1 MKAFELAGFLVIL
14 AFLALFVCG
23 FPVVLAIAIP
33 CLVYLGVNG
42 LPLDLVAQRTLY
54 ALDSFPLVA
63 VPVFIFVGSLMNAA
77 GISKYIYQFAD
88 TAVGRLP
95 GGLAQVNIFGSLV
108 FAGMSGSALAD
119 IGGIGRIEID
129 AMRSKGYNP
138 AFAAAV
144 TSSSAIV
151 GPIFPPSIPLII
163 YGTVTGVSVIQLLLG
178 GILPGLL
185 CVALLMLMTAFLA
198 KRRNYPRSERWPT
211 MGELWRDAKPAL
223 PAMAAPV
230 ILIAGMLAGF
240 FTPTEI
246 ASVTVVYTLLISA
259 FFYRELTWDGLYQAA
274 RETILSSSAILL
286 IVAVAALF
294 GWILSVEMVPQQ
306 LTSAMLSISRD
317 PYVLLLLVNILLLIV
332 GMFLDSTTAILVIA
346 PIIAKPLV
354 AAGVDPVHLGM
365 TVVFNLMIG
374 LLTPPMGLALFLV
387 ADIAKVQMREVLRE
401 MLPFYIPLF
410 ATLMLIT
417 YAPWITTV
425 IPRLALG
432 Q

>member
-1 MKAFELAGFLVIL
+1 MVGFLVIL

-77 GISKYIYQFAD
+77 GISRYIYQFAD

-129 AMRSKGYNP
+129 AMRDKGYKP

-185 CVALLMLMTAFLA
+185 CVAALMLMTAFLA
-198 KRRNYPRSERWPT
+198 KRRNYPRAARWPT
-211 MGELWRDAKPAL
+211 LGELWRDAKPAL

-259 FFYRELTWDGLYQAA
+259 FFYRELTWGGLYQAA
-274 RETILSSSAILL
+274 RETILASSAILL

-317 PYVLLLLVNILLLIV
+317 PYVLLGLVNILLLIV

-346 PIIAKPLV
+346 PIIAKPLM

-365 TVVFNLMIG
+365 VVVFNLMIG

-387 ADIAKVQMREVLRE
+387 ADIARVPMREVLRE
-401 MLPFYIPLF
+401 MLPFYIPLV
-410 ATLMLIT
+410 ATLVLIT
-417 YAPWITTV
+417 YVPWITTF

>member
-1 MKAFELAGFLVIL
+1 VQGFLVVI
-14 AFLALFVCG
+14 AFLALFVLG
-23 FPVVLAIAIP
+23 FPVVLAIGIP
-33 CLVYLGVNG
+33 CIVYMFANG
-42 LPLDLVAQRTLY
+42 LPIDLVAQRTLY

-63 VPVFIFVGSLMNAA
+63 VPVFLFVGSLMNSA
-77 GISKYIYQFAD
+77 GISRYIYKFAD

-95 GGLAQVNIFGSLV
+95 GGLAQVNIFGSLI

-119 IGGIGRIEID
+119 IGGLGRIEID
-129 AMRSKGYNP
+129 AMKSKGFSAP
-138 AFAAAV
+138 FAAAV

-185 CVALLMLMTAFLA
+185 CVLMLMLMTGWLA
-198 KRRNYPRSERWPT
+198 VRRGYPRTERWPARAD
-211 MGELWRDAKPAL
+211 LWRDLKPAF
-223 PAMAAPV
+223 PAIVAPV

-246 ASVTVVYTLLISA
+246 ASVTVLYAMLISSL
-259 FFYRELTWDGLYQAA
+259 FYRELTWKGVLAA
-274 RETILSSSAILL
+274 AYETIRASAGILL
-286 IVAVAALF
+286 IVAVAAQF
-294 GWILSVEMVPQQ
+294 GWILSVEQVPQQ
-306 LTSAMLSISRD
+306 LTGMMLAISTN
-317 PYVLLLLVNILLLIV
+317 PYVLLMIVNVLLIVV

-365 TVVFNLMIG
+365 VVVFNLMIG

-387 ADIAKVQMREVLRE
+387 ADIAKVTMKEVLKE
-401 MLPFYIPLF
+401 MMPYYVPLA
-410 ATLMLIT
+410 ATLLLIT
-417 YAPWITTV
+417 YIPGLTTW
-425 IPRLALG
+425 IPRLAMG
-432 Q
+432 P

>member
-1 MKAFELAGFLVIL
+1 MEGPLVIV
-14 AFLALFVCG
+14 AFLALFALG
-23 FPVVLAIAIP
+23 FPVVLAIGVP
-33 CLVYLGVNG
+33 CIVYILAKD
-42 LPLDLVAQRTLY
+42 LPIDLVAQRTLY

-63 VPVFIFVGSLMNAA
+63 VPVFLFVGSLMNSA
-77 GISKYIYQFAD
+77 GISRYIYKFAD

-129 AMRSKGYNP
+129 AMRNKGFSP
-138 AFAAAV
+138 SFAAAV

-178 GILPGLL
+178 GIVPGLI
-185 CVALLMLMTAFLA
+185 CVAMLMLMTGWLA
-198 KRRNYPRSERWPT
+198 VRRGYPRASRWPT
-211 MGELWRDAKPAL
+211 LAELWRDFKPAF
-223 PAMAAPV
+223 PAILAPL
-230 ILIAGMLAGF
+230 ILIGGMLAGF

-246 ASVTVVYTLLISA
+246 AAVTVAYAVLISTL
-259 FFYRELTWDGLYQAA
+259 FYRELTWPGLLVAA
-274 RETILSSSAILL
+274 YEAIRASAGILL

-294 GWILSVEMVPQQ
+294 GWILSVEQVPQK
-306 LTSAMLSISRD
+306 LTGVLLSISKE
-317 PYVLLLLVNILLLIV
+317 PYVLLLLVNVLLLLA

-354 AAGVDPVHLGM
+354 LAGVDPVHLGM
-365 TVVFNLMIG
+365 VVVFNLMIG

-387 ADIAKVQMREVLRE
+387 ADIAKVTMKDVLRE
-401 MLPFYIPLF
+401 MAPYYVPLVATLLIITYIPEL
-410 ATLMLIT
+410 
-417 YAPWITTV
+417 TTWL
-425 IPRLALG
+425 PRLAVG
-432 Q
+432 R

>member
-1 MKAFELAGFLVIL
+1 MSGFIVIAAFV
-14 AFLALFVCG
+14 ALCVMG

-33 CLVYLGVNG
+33 CFVYVVSNG

-63 VPVFIFVGSLMNAA
+63 VPVFLFVGSLMNSA
-77 GISKYIYQFAD
+77 GISKYIYTFAD

-129 AMRSKGYNP
+129 AMKQKGYDP
-138 AFAAAV
+138 AFASAV
-144 TSSSAIV
+144 TASSAIV

-163 YGTVTGVSVIQLLLG
+163 YGTITGVSVIQLLLG

-185 CVALLMLMTAFLA
+185 CVGGLMLMTAWLA
-198 KRRNYPRSERWPT
+198 KRRNYQRAERWPT
-211 MGELWRDAKPAL
+211 RGEVWRDMKPAL
-223 PAMAAPV
+223 PAILAPV
-230 ILIAGMLAGF
+230 ILIVGMLLGF

-246 ASVTVVYTLLISA
+246 ASVTLVYTLLISQ
-259 FFYRELTWDGLYQAA
+259 FFYRELTLAGLFSAA
-274 RETILSSSAILL
+274 WETIRASAAILL

-294 GWILSVEMVPQQ
+294 GWILSVEQVPQ
-306 LTSAMLSISRD
+306 TMTKAMLAISSN
-317 PYVLLLLVNILLLIV
+317 PYLLLFMVNILLLLV

-346 PIIAKPLV
+346 PIIAKPLI
-354 AAGVDPVHLGM
+354 ALGVDPVHLGM
-365 TVVFNLMIG
+365 IVVFNLMIG

-387 ADIAKVQMREVLRE
+387 SDIAGVKMKDVLRQ
-401 MLPFYIPLF
+401 MGPFYIPLGI
-410 ATLMLIT
+410 TLLLIT
-417 YAPWITTV
+417 YMPWITTW

-432 Q
+432 N

>member
-1 MKAFELAGFLVIL
+1 MEGFLVVL
-14 AFLALFVCG
+14 AFVALFVLG
-23 FPVVLAIAIP
+23 FPVVLAIGIP
-33 CLVYLGVNG
+33 CIVYIFANG
-42 LPLDLVAQRTLY
+42 LPIDLIAQRTLY

-63 VPVFIFVGSLMNAA
+63 VPVFLFVGSLMNSA

-88 TAVGRLP
+88 TAVGRMP
-95 GGLAQVNIFGSLV
+95 GGLAQVNIFGSLI

-129 AMRSKGYNP
+129 AMREKGFKP

-185 CVALLMLMTAFLA
+185 CVAMLMLMTGWLA
-198 KRRNYPRSERWPT
+198 VRRGYPRAPRWPKFN
-211 MGELWRDAKPAL
+211 ELWRDFKPAF
-223 PAMAAPV
+223 PAIVAPV
-230 ILIAGMLAGF
+230 ILIAGMLLGF

-246 ASVTVVYTLLISA
+246 ASVTVAYAILISA
-259 FFYRELTWDGLYQAA
+259 VFYRELTVKGLLDAA
-274 RETILSSSAILL
+274 FETIRASAGILL

-294 GWILSVEMVPQQ
+294 GWILSVEQVPQL
-306 LTSAMLSISRD
+306 LTGIMLSISTN
-317 PYVLLLLVNILLLIV
+317 PYVLLLIVNLLLIVV

-354 AAGVDPVHLGM
+354 MAGVDPVHLGM
-365 TVVFNLMIG
+365 VVVFNLMIG

-387 ADIAKVQMREVLRE
+387 ADIAKVTMKDVLVE
-401 MLPFYIPLF
+401 MMPYYVPLV
-410 ATLMLIT
+410 ATLLIIT
-417 YAPWITTV
+417 YVPGITTWL
-425 IPRLALG
+425 PTWALSN
-432 Q
+432 

>member
-1 MKAFELAGFLVIL
+1 VQGFLVVVS
-14 AFLALFVCG
+14 FLGLFMLG
-23 FPVVLAIAIP
+23 FPVVLAIGIP
-33 CLVYLGVNG
+33 CIVYMFANG
-42 LPLDLVAQRTLY
+42 LPIDLVAQRTLY

-63 VPVFIFVGSLMNAA
+63 VPVFLFVGSLMNSA
-77 GISKYIYQFAD
+77 GISRYIYKFAD

-95 GGLAQVNIFGSLV
+95 GGLAQVNIFGSLI

-119 IGGIGRIEID
+119 IGGLGRIEID
-129 AMRSKGYNP
+129 AMKSKGFSAP
-138 AFAAAV
+138 FAAAV

-185 CVALLMLMTAFLA
+185 CVLMLMLMTGWLA
-198 KRRNYPRSERWPT
+198 VRRGYPRTERWPT
-211 MGELWRDAKPAL
+211 RAELWRDLKPAF
-223 PAMAAPV
+223 PAIVAPV

-246 ASVTVVYTLLISA
+246 ASVTVLYAMLISSL
-259 FFYRELTWDGLYQAA
+259 FYRELTWKGVLDAA
-274 RETILSSSAILL
+274 FETIRASAGILL

-294 GWILSVEMVPQQ
+294 GWILSVEQVPQQ
-306 LTSAMLSISRD
+306 LTGMMLAISTN
-317 PYVLLLLVNILLLIV
+317 PYVLLMIVNVLLIIV

-365 TVVFNLMIG
+365 VVVFNLMIG

-387 ADIAKVQMREVLRE
+387 ADIAKVTMKDVLKE
-401 MLPFYIPLF
+401 MMPYYVPLA
-410 ATLMLIT
+410 ATLLLIT
-417 YAPWITTV
+417 YIPGLTTW
-425 IPRLALG
+425 IPRLAMG
-432 Q
+432 P

>member
-1 MKAFELAGFLVIL
+1 MEGLLVVL
-14 AFLALFVCG
+14 AFLILFMLG
-23 FPVVLAIAIP
+23 FPVVLAIGLP
-33 CLVYLGVNG
+33 CVVYIAVNG
-42 LPLDLVAQRTLY
+42 LPIDLIAQRTLY

-63 VPVFIFVGSLMNAA
+63 VPVFLFVGSLMNSA
-77 GISKYIYQFAD
+77 GISRYIYQFAD

-95 GGLAQVNIFGSLV
+95 GGLAQVNIFGSLI

-129 AMRSKGYNP
+129 AMRKKGFSAP
-138 AFAAAV
+138 FAAAV

-178 GILPGLL
+178 GILPGLV
-185 CVALLMLMTAFLA
+185 CVAMLMLMTGWLA
-198 KRRNYPRSERWPT
+198 LRRNYPRTSRWPT
-211 MGELWRDAKPAL
+211 RHELWRDLKPAF
-223 PAMAAPV
+223 PAIVAPL
-230 ILIAGMLAGF
+230 ILIVGMLLGW

-246 ASVTVVYTLLISA
+246 AAVTVLYAMLISSL
-259 FFYRELTWDGLYQAA
+259 FYRELTWRGVIDAGY
-274 RETILSSSAILL
+274 ETIRASAGILL

-294 GWILSVEMVPQQ
+294 GWILSVEGVPQK
-306 LTSAMLSISRD
+306 LTAMMLSISTN
-317 PYVLLLLVNILLLIV
+317 PFVLLLLVNVLLIVV

-365 TVVFNLMIG
+365 VVVFNLMIG

-387 ADIAKVQMREVLRE
+387 ADIARVTMKEVLRQ
-401 MLPFYIPLF
+401 MLPYYIPLVI
-410 ATLMLIT
+410 TLLLIT
-417 YAPWITTV
+417 YVPGITTW
-425 IPRLALG
+425 IPSWALG
-432 Q
+432 P

>member
-1 MKAFELAGFLVIL
+1 MEGFLVVG
-14 AFLALFVCG
+14 AFLVLFMLG

-33 CLVYLGVNG
+33 CLVYIFIND

-63 VPVFIFVGSLMNAA
+63 VPAFLFVGSVMNGA
-77 GISKYIYQFAD
+77 GISRHIYRFAD

-119 IGGIGRIEID
+119 IGGLGRIEID
-129 AMRSKGYNP
+129 AMRNRGFRAP
-138 AFAAAV
+138 FAAAV
-144 TSSSAIV
+144 TSSSAMV

-163 YGTVTGVSVIQLLLG
+163 YGTVTGVSVLQLLLG
-178 GILPGLL
+178 GILPGIL
-185 CVALLMLMTAFLA
+185 CVVMLMAMTGWLA
-198 KRRNYPRSERWPT
+198 MRRNYPRAARWPT
-211 MGELWRDAKPAL
+211 RQELWRDFKPAF
-223 PAMAAPV
+223 PAIMAPV
-230 ILIAGMLAGF
+230 ILIAGMLAGY

-246 ASVTVVYTLLISA
+246 AAVTVLYALLISSL
-259 FFYRELTWDGLYQAA
+259 FYRELTWKGVIDAGY
-274 RETILSSSAILL
+274 ETVRASSGILL

-294 GWILSVEMVPQQ
+294 GWILSVEQVPQK
-306 LTSAMLSISRD
+306 LTGVMLQISTN
-317 PYVLLLLVNILLLIV
+317 PYVLLFIVNLLLLLA

-346 PIIAKPLV
+346 PIIAKPLI

-365 TVVFNLMIG
+365 VVVFNLMIG

-387 ADIAKVQMREVLRE
+387 ADIAKVSMREVLRE
-401 MLPFYIPLF
+401 MLPFYVPL
-410 ATLMLIT
+410 AITLLLIT
-417 YAPWITTV
+417 YIPAITTW

-432 Q
+432 NP

>member
-1 MKAFELAGFLVIL
+1 MEGFLVIL
-14 AFLALFVCG
+14 GFLLLFMLG

-33 CLVYLGVNG
+33 CFVYVFCNG
-42 LPLDLVAQRTLY
+42 LPLDLLAQRTLY

-63 VPVFIFVGSLMNAA
+63 VPVFLFVGSVMNSA
-77 GISKYIYQFAD
+77 GISRYIYRFAD

-95 GGLAQVNIFGSLV
+95 GGLAQVNIFGSLI

-119 IGGIGRIEID
+119 IGGLGRIEID
-129 AMRSKGYNP
+129 AMRSKGFSAP
-138 AFAAAV
+138 FAAAV

-178 GILPGLL
+178 GILPGIL
-185 CVALLMLMTAFLA
+185 CVIMLMVMTGWLA
-198 KRRNYPRSERWPT
+198 VRRGYPRMERWPSRA
-211 MGELWRDAKPAL
+211 EVWRDFKPAF
-223 PAMAAPV
+223 PAILAPV
-230 ILIAGMLAGF
+230 ILIAGMLMGF

-246 ASVTVVYTLLISA
+246 ASVTVLYALLISSL
-259 FFYRELTWDGLYQAA
+259 FYRELTWQGILDAGY
-274 RETILSSSAILL
+274 ETIRSSSGILL

-294 GWILSVEMVPQQ
+294 GWILSVEGVPQK
-306 LTSAMLSISRD
+306 LTALMLQISSN
-317 PYVLLLLVNILLLIV
+317 PYVLLFIVNILLLLV

-365 TVVFNLMIG
+365 VVVFNLMIG

-387 ADIAKVQMREVLRE
+387 ADIAKVTMKEVLKE
-401 MLPFYIPLF
+401 MLPYYVPL
-410 ATLMLIT
+410 AITLLIIT
-417 YAPWITTV
+417 YVPAITTW
-425 IPRLALG
+425 IPRMAFG
-432 Q
+432 GP

>member
-1 MKAFELAGFLVIL
+1 MEGFLVVA
-14 AFLALFVCG
+14 AFLVLFMLG
-23 FPVVLAIAIP
+23 FPVVLAIGIP
-33 CLVYLGVNG
+33 CFVYIFANG
-42 LPLDLVAQRTLY
+42 LPIDLVAQRTLY

-63 VPVFIFVGSLMNAA
+63 VPVFLFVGSLMNSA
-77 GISKYIYQFAD
+77 GISRYIYQFAD
-88 TAVGRLP
+88 TACGRLP
-95 GGLAQVNIFGSLV
+95 GGLAQVNIFGSLI

-119 IGGIGRIEID
+119 IGGLGRIEID
-129 AMRSKGYNP
+129 AMRKKGFSP
-138 AFAAAV
+138 GFAAAV

-185 CVALLMLMTAFLA
+185 CVAALMLMTGWLA
-198 KRRNYPRSERWPT
+198 VRRNYPRTERWPKFA
-211 MGELWRDAKPAL
+211 ELWRDLKPAF
-223 PAMAAPV
+223 PAIIAPV

-246 ASVTVVYTLLISA
+246 ASVTVAYAILISA
-259 FFYRELTWDGLYQAA
+259 LFYRELTVQGLLDAA
-274 RETILSSSAILL
+274 YETIRASAGILL

-294 GWILSVEMVPQQ
+294 GWILSVEQVPQK
-306 LTSAMLSISRD
+306 LTGVMLAISGN
-317 PYVLLLLVNILLLIV
+317 PYVLLLIVNLLLLVV

-354 AAGVDPVHLGM
+354 MAGVDPVHLGM
-365 TVVFNLMIG
+365 VVVFNLMIG

-387 ADIAKVQMREVLRE
+387 ADIAKVTMKEVLKE
-401 MLPFYIPLF
+401 MMPYYVPLL
-410 ATLMLIT
+410 ATLLLIT
-417 YAPWITTV
+417 YVPGITTW

-432 Q
+432 N

>member
-1 MKAFELAGFLVIL
+1 MEGFLVVL
-14 AFLALFVCG
+14 SFLALFVLG
-23 FPVVLAIAIP
+23 FPVVLAIGIP
-33 CLVYLGVNG
+33 CVVYIVAND
-42 LPLDLVAQRTLY
+42 LPIDLVAQRTLY

-63 VPVFIFVGSLMNAA
+63 VPVFLFVGSMMNSA
-77 GISKYIYQFAD
+77 GISRHIYQFAD

-95 GGLAQVNIFGSLV
+95 GGLAQVNIFGSLI

-129 AMRSKGYNP
+129 AMRKRGFAAP
-138 AFAAAV
+138 FAAAV

-185 CVALLMLMTAFLA
+185 CVAMLMLMTWWLA
-198 KRRNYPRSERWPT
+198 KRRQYPRAARWPGW
-211 MGELWRDAKPAL
+211 GEIWRDFKPAF
-223 PAMAAPV
+223 PAIVAPV
-230 ILIAGMLAGF
+230 ILIAGMLVGW

-246 ASVTVVYTLLISA
+246 ASVTVLYAVLISSL
-259 FFYRELTWDGLYQAA
+259 FYRELTWKGVLDAA
-274 RETILSSSAILL
+274 YETLRASAGILL

-294 GWILSVEMVPQQ
+294 GWILSVEAVPQK
-306 LTSAMLSISRD
+306 LTAVMLSISTN
-317 PYVLLLLVNILLLIV
+317 PYVLLLLVNVLLIFV

-346 PIIAKPLV
+346 PIIAKPLI

-365 TVVFNLMIG
+365 VVVFNLMIG

-387 ADIAKVQMREVLRE
+387 ADIAKVTMKDVLRQ
-401 MLPFYIPLF
+401 MVPYYIPLGI
-410 ATLMLIT
+410 TLLLIT
-417 YAPWITTV
+417 YVPVITTWL
-425 IPRLALG
+425 PRVALG

>member
-1 MKAFELAGFLVIL
+1 MEGFLVVL
-14 AFLALFVCG
+14 AFLALFMLG
-23 FPVVLAIAIP
+23 FPVVLAIGIP
-33 CLVYLGVNG
+33 CVIYILGNG

-63 VPVFIFVGSLMNAA
+63 VPVFLFVGSLMNSA
-77 GISKYIYQFAD
+77 GISRYIYQFAD
-88 TAVGRLP
+88 TAVGRMP
-95 GGLAQVNIFGSLV
+95 GGLAQVNIFGSLI

-119 IGGIGRIEID
+119 IGGLGRIEID
-129 AMRSKGYNP
+129 AMRKKGFSGP
-138 AFAAAV
+138 FSAAV

-185 CVALLMLMTAFLA
+185 CVAMLMLMTWWLA
-198 KRRNYPRSERWPT
+198 NRRKYPRAARWPRA
-211 MGELWRDAKPAL
+211 GELWRDFKPAF
-223 PAMAAPV
+223 PAIFAPV
-230 ILIAGMLAGF
+230 ILIAGMLLGW

-246 ASVTVVYTLLISA
+246 ASVTVLYAILISSL
-259 FFYRELTWDGLYQAA
+259 FYRELTWQGVLDAA
-274 RETILSSSAILL
+274 YETIRASAGILL

-294 GWILSVEMVPQQ
+294 GWILSVESVPQK
-306 LTSAMLSISRD
+306 LTGIMLSISTN
-317 PYVLLLLVNILLLIV
+317 PYVLLMLVNVLLIIV

-365 TVVFNLMIG
+365 VVVFNLMIG

-387 ADIAKVQMREVLRE
+387 ADIAKVTMKDVLRE
-401 MLPFYIPLF
+401 MVPYYLPLGI
-410 ATLMLIT
+410 TLLLIT
-417 YAPWITTV
+417 YVPEITTW
-425 IPRLALG
+425 IPRIALG
-432 Q
+432 P